1 MGQLFSKQDFLNTKW
16 FIAEKLTSLLVAIII
31 VPKIFTSLGVLN
43 IGKLKF
49 AETFISF
56 FTPLMFLG
64 LSAICIRELVFYPK
78 RTKLIVATALFL
90 RIASWLLALFIIL
103 IYTYFFIDNN
113 LFTLYLLICFS
124 YLVRVFDVFEYY
136 FHAIKQTKFVF
147 ISKTLSLVIVLLL
160 QYYGV
165 KNQFGIE
172 YFASLIILDFLI
184 QNIVYL
190 AIVKAKN
197 IFNFKD
203 LVLSKS
209 MAVYLLKNSFP
220 LMLSNFIILIYI
232 VTDDFILKYYHG
244 DESYGFYS
252 TIYYLII
259 TLTWSIGFSLI
270 NALFPSLAESYT
282 TSIREYY
289 QKISLLT
296 IYMLAIGIFIVA
308 FYHIFSF
315 TILIEFFD
323 ESFFKINNS
332 LKLFSWAPLFI
343 FIGMIFE
350 KHLIL
355 TNHIEKNVYRFTI
368 GCICNLLLSIILIPK
383 YEISG
388 AVIAVL
394 ISHFVVNIGYILMDT
409 KSRKQLKFLFLK

>member
-1 MGQLFSKQDFLNTKW
+1 MRQLFSKQDFLNTKW

-31 VPKIFTSLGVLN
+31 IPKIFTSLGVLN

-49 AETFISF
+49 AETFIGF

-64 LSAICIRELVFYPK
+64 LSAICIREIIFYPK
-78 RTKLIVATALFL
+78 RTKFILATALYL
-90 RIASWLLALFIIL
+90 RTASWLLTLIIIF
-103 IYTYFFIDNN
+103 IYTIFFIDND
-113 LFTLYLLICFS
+113 LFELYLLICFS
-124 YLVRVFDVFEYY
+124 YLVRIFDVFEYY

-147 ISKTLSLVIVLLL
+147 ISKTFSLLIVLLL

-165 KNQFGIE
+165 KQQFGIE

-184 QNIVYL
+184 QSIVYFV
-190 AIVKAKN
+190 IVKAKD
-197 IFNFKD
+197 IFRFSD
-203 LVLSKS
+203 LILSKS
-209 MAVYLLKNSFP
+209 MAIYLLKNSFP
-220 LMLSNFIILIYI
+220 LMLSNFLILIYI

-270 NALFPSLAESYT
+270 NALFPSLAESYAT
-282 TSIREYY
+282 NLKEYY
-289 QKISLLT
+289 QKISLL
-296 IYMLAIGIFIVA
+296 ILYMFTLGIFIVI
-308 FYHIFSF
+308 FYHLFSF
-315 TILIEFFD
+315 TILNEFFD
-323 ESFFKINNS
+323 ESFFKINS
-332 LKLFSWAPLFI
+332 ALKLFSWAPLFI

-355 TNHIEKNVYRFTI
+355 TNHIEKNVYRFI
-368 GCICNLLLSIILIPK
+368 LGCVCNLLLSLILIPT
-383 YEISG
+383 YEIKG

-394 ISHFVVNIGYILMDT
+394 ISHFIANVGFILIDT